1 MKKLEYAALAKLGA
15 TKEQLNIYSNTDP
28 LDIYI
33 NGDGTYSVTGVIEA
47 REITGSD
54 LLGLLDSLGD

>member
-33 NGDGTYSVTGVIEA
+33 NDDGTYSVMGAIEA
-47 REITGSD
+47 CEITESD

>member
-33 NGDGTYSVTGVIEA
+33 NDDGTYSVTGAIEA
-47 REITGSD
+47 CEITESD
-54 LLGLLDSLGD
+54 LLGLVDSLGD